1 METNEFRAAAY
12 EQYECN
18 LCDFICCKRS
28 NWLTHLRTKKHILRS
43 TMSPP
48 SIAPYYICDCGKKYK
63 HMSSLHKHRRHCIVV
78 PNADTDNVI
87 VRAEPFDSTKTIL
100 EFMQQ
105 SKDMQNF
112 FIEQN
117 RELQNTIIELSQKQ
131 AITNIHNNTITNN
144 NQFNINV
151 FLNEHCKDAISI
163 TDFVNSI
170 KLNVKDLETT
180 GNLGFI
186 LGISR
191 IFINKL
197 RELDLHVRPLHC
209 TDLKRETVYIKDQ
222 FKWEKETDDKPRL
235 KNMIRRIAKKNL
247 EQLPAWQEQNPNF
260 VTLDT
265 KENDDFLKISL
276 SSLGSSS
283 KEEEDRDFGKIMR
296 NVLKEVVVERPH
308 KKMAQ
313 IT

>member
-1 METNEFRAAAY
+1 
-12 EQYECN
+12 
-18 LCDFICCKRS
+18 
-28 NWLTHLRTKKHILRS
+28 
-43 TMSPP
+43 
-48 SIAPYYICDCGKKYK
+48 
-63 HMSSLHKHRRHCIVV
+63 MSSLHKHRRHCIGVV
-78 PNADTDNVI
+78 SNTDADNVI
-87 VRAEPFDSTKTIL
+87 VKAEPFDSTKTIL

-131 AITNIHNNTITNN
+131 AITNIQNNTITNN

-222 FKWEKETDDKPRL
+222 CKWEKEAEDKPRL

-283 KEEEDRDFGKIMR
+283 KEEEDRDFSKIMR

-308 KKMAQ
+308 KKNAQ